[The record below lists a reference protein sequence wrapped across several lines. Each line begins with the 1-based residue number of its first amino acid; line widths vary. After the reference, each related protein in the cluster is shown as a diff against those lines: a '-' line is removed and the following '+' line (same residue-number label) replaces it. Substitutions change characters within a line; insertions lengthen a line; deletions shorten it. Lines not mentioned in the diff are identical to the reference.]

1 MKFENLKNNAKK
13 FIKEKKVVVET
24 GLLSLGLLVVQATP
38 VLADISG
45 TTIKNNLVTNFF
57 QPFYIVILGY
67 LLLKEFVKKSYGS
80 LVLTLVIGSTIGIFI
95 FAPESINSLI
105 NLMKGLV
112 GM

>member
-57 QPFYIVILGY
+57 QPFFIVILGY

-80 LVLTLVIGSTIGIFI
+80 LVLTLAIGATIGIFI

>member
-1 MKFENLKNNAKK
+1 MIKFENLKKNTKK
-13 FIKEKKVVVET
+13 FIKEKKVVDA

-45 TTIKNNLVTNFF
+45 TTIKNNLLTNFF

-80 LVLTLVIGSTIGIFI
+80 LFLTLAIGATIGIFI
-95 FAPESINSLI
+95 FGPESINSLI
-105 NLMKGLV
+105 NLMKGLA